1 MSYLAKKILIYKEMC
16 SFISLVF
23 VSTLDG
29 KISALDANN
38 YGQKQWTLDFNE
50 GPMLSSSIHRREVI
64 STSLF

>member
-1 MSYLAKKILIYKEMC
+1 M
-16 SFISLVF
+16 F

-38 YGQKQWTLDFNE
+38 YGQKQWSLDFNE

-64 STSLF
+64 QFLCIHILLLVIISCNYLL